1 MYFCVNRNIVFNFD
15 LSKTYLSI
23 WSILVSFCTLN
34 KIDKIDEDAPIVNDN
49 DPKQKGNWTRLI
61 RLLYEQ

>member
-1 MYFCVNRNIVFNFD
+1 M
-15 LSKTYLSI
+15 
-23 WSILVSFCTLN
+23 N